1 MINNLAKLALK
12 HGGSLTPIL
21 IPSELTGG
29 TGLCNPSINIIDG
42 DLKLCLR
49 HVKYTFYHNEGNQ
62 RFQNHWGP
70 LVYLNP
76 EDDITLT
83 TENYICNLDPN
94 TLNVES
100 FTKVDTSKLDVT
112 PIWEFVGLED
122 GRLVK
127 WEGREFLCGV
137 RRDTTP
143 NGEGRMELS
152 EIVDGK
158 EIARYRI
165 QPPGEYTY
173 CEKNWM
179 PINDMP
185 FHFVKWSNPTEVV
198 KVDLET
204 LSSETIHLSKETVK
218 TKRDLRGGSH
228 VVKYGDYYIALTHEV
243 DLWLNDRNQKDSQYY
258 HRFIVWD
265 KDWNVV
271 KITDEFKFFTA
282 GIEFT
287 CGMVMHKNSLLIS
300 VGFQDNAAYILELP
314 LTLLDSFLKD
324 DIKLSTKKKKTVN
337 FPTPKLIETFVM
349 DPLVPINNFN
359 LGEFYFKKGH
369 TASAL
374 SFFLRCA
381 EYSKDSDLIYESLI
395 KVALCLNKQ
404 EQRSTSEKTA
414 YENAIIFQPNRPEAY
429 LLLSLYYERKKD
441 WFTAHMHATIALS
454 KINNLKPT
462 KTYIDIDDDY
472 VFLFQ
477 KAVTSW
483 WIGQEED
490 SKKMF
495 LDIHKKYKDKLNL
508 KYKELVLKNIN
519 ALGLKI

>member
-1 MINNLAKLALK
+1 
-12 HGGSLTPIL
+12 
-21 IPSELTGG
+21 
-29 TGLCNPSINIIDG
+29 
-42 DLKLCLR
+42 
-49 HVKYTFYHNEGNQ
+49 
-62 RFQNHWGP
+62 
-70 LVYLNP
+70 
-76 EDDITLT
+76 
-83 TENYICNLDPN
+83 
-94 TLNVES
+94 
-100 FTKVDTSKLDVT
+100 
-112 PIWEFVGLED
+112 
-122 GRLVK
+122 
-127 WEGREFLCGV
+127 
-137 RRDTTP
+137 
-143 NGEGRMELS
+143 
-152 EIVDGK
+152 
-158 EIARYRI
+158 
-165 QPPGEYTY
+165 
-173 CEKNWM
+173 
-179 PINDMP
+179 MP